1 MSLAALLRER
11 AAALVPSTPPYT
23 LFEGDNRA
31 LMATMADNS
40 VDAVITDGPYEL
52 VSIRKRFGGVNA
64 APQQFGTDG
73 AYARAARGFMGQTW
87 DGTGIVNDP
96 TFWAEV
102 LRVLKPGGWLLS
114 FGGTRTYHRMACAV
128 EDAGFEIRDMLEWLY
143 GSGFP
148 KGSVVDGWGPAVKP
162 GHEPI
167 CMARKPFRGSIA
179 ACRAVW
185 GTGALNIDGC
195 RIGAAGRPLREKSNG
210 DTVSAG
216 VGNLSNSIAL
226 AGRATGS
233 TDLGRFPAN
242 VMHDGSWEVLEG
254 FPGQAGAASPVRG
267 DEPSSITNGI
277 FGKFDARLPGTF
289 YADQGSAARFF
300 YCAKASNRDREE
312 GCEHLPKGAAGMASE
327 NNGQHLTRR
336 DEGYEVAERAN
347 VHPTVKPT
355 DLMRWLVRLV
365 TPPGGIVFDPFTGSG
380 STGKAALLEGFRF
393 IGAEMTAEYL
403 PIARARLEHALRSVS

>member
-11 AAALVPSTPPYT
+11 AAALVSPYR
-23 LFEGDNRA
+23 LFAGDNRA
-31 LMATMADNS
+31 LMAMLPDNS

-52 VSIRKRFGGVNA
+52 VSIRKRFGGANA

-102 LRVLKPGGWLLS
+102 LRVVKPGGWLLS
-114 FGGTRTYHRMACAV
+114 FGGSRTYHRMACAV

-148 KGSVVDGWGPAVKP
+148 KGSVVDGWGPALKP

-179 ACRAVW
+179 ANRAQW
-185 GTGALNIDGC
+185 GTAALHIDACRVPFADASDEQETKGKNQHAAFGSGAMTNQIYGKFDKP
-195 RIGAAGRPLREKSNG
+195 RDDYNAP
-210 DTVSAG
+210 
-216 VGNLSNSIAL
+216 
-226 AGRATGS
+226 
-233 TDLGRFPAN
+233 GRFPVN
-242 VMHDGSWEVLEG
+242 VIHDGLS
-254 FPGQAGAASPVRG
+254 
-267 DEPSSITNGI
+267 DEW
-277 FGKFDARLPGTF
+277 
-289 YADQGSAARFF
+289 ARFF

-312 GCEHLPKGAAGMASE
+312 GCDDLPKAPAGMTSE
-327 NNGQHLTRR
+327 NSGQHMTRR

-347 VHPTVKPT
+347 THPTVKPT

-393 IGAEMTAEYL
+393 MGAEMTAEYL
-403 PIARARLEHALRSVS
+403 PIARARLDHALRSVS